1 MTFAQTSANAT
12 NNKKGRI
19 VIRFLFCLFIA
30 FILWLFNTLAN
41 QHQDTIF
48 VNLRYELAENKIS
61 QNKLPAQAELQ
72 VVSTGW
78 QLLKE
83 QFRVRSLSIDLAAYS
98 ENAQLLTNLHKNLFS
113 ADLPEDIVVNHI
125 FPDTL
130 NMQIE
135 NKLSATIPVKMRFK
149 GIVEN
154 HWEIDSLYFYPDSIT
169 VTGPESIVQQFTYW
183 PTESITIFDLDS
195 NLRGVAILSDESQVN
210 LTLSAAV
217 VAYGI
222 RVFKYTNQTYTFL
235 LPNPMYKDRTVT
247 VKLLCQVPSMK
258 TAETSEQDFKI
269 NLLPLGPKGMYA
281 VKCEQFPDWVQN
293 ITVQPTFISVT
304 SKE

>member
-1 MTFAQTSANAT
+1 MTVAQTSANAT

-30 FILWLFNTLAN
+30 FILWLFNTLSDE
-41 QHQDTIF
+41 HQDTIF
-48 VNLRYELAENKIS
+48 VRLQYELAEDKIS
-61 QNKLPAQAELQ
+61 LTKLPAQAELQ

-83 QFRVRSLSIDLAAYS
+83 QFRVRSLQINLAEYS
-98 ENAQLLTNLHKNLFS
+98 VNAQLITNQHKNLFS
-113 ADLPEDIVVNHI
+113 AELPDDIAVTHI
-125 FPDTL
+125 YPDTL

-135 NKLSATIPVKMRFK
+135 NKQTIKVPVKMLFK

-154 HWEIDSLYFYPDSIT
+154 HWEIDSLYYFPDSIT
-169 VTGPESIVQQFTYW
+169 ITGPESIVQQTTYW
-183 PTESITIFDLDS
+183 PTESITVFDLDS
-195 NLRGVAILSDESQVN
+195 NLRGVAILKEGAPSN
-210 LTLSAAV
+210 ITLSAAV

-235 LPNPMYKDRTVT
+235 LPNPMYKERTVA
-247 VKLLCQVPSMK
+247 VKINCQVPSGK
-258 TAETSEQDFKI
+258 TATTRENDFQVT
-269 NLLPLGPKGMYA
+269 LLPLGPKGMYA

>member
-1 MTFAQTSANAT
+1 MTVAQTSANAT

-30 FILWLFNTLAN
+30 FILWLFNTLSDE
-41 QHQDTIF
+41 HQDTIF
-48 VNLRYELAENKIS
+48 VRLQYELAEDKIS
-61 QNKLPAQAELQ
+61 LNKLPAQAELQ

-83 QFRVRSLSIDLAAYS
+83 QFRVRSLQINLAEYS
-98 ENAQLLTNLHKNLFS
+98 ANAQLITNQHKNLFS
-113 ADLPEDIVVNHI
+113 AELPDDIAVTHI
-125 FPDTL
+125 YPDTL

-135 NKLSATIPVKMRFK
+135 NKQTITVPVKMLFK

-154 HWEIDSLYFYPDSIT
+154 RWEIDSLYYFPDSIT
-169 VTGPESIVQQFTYW
+169 ITGPESIVQQTTYW
-183 PTESITIFDLDS
+183 PTESITVFDLDS
-195 NLRGVAILSDESQVN
+195 NLRGVAILKEGVASN
-210 LTLSAAV
+210 ITLSAAV

-235 LPNPMYKDRTVT
+235 LPNPMYKERTVA
-247 VKLLCQVPSMK
+247 VKINCQVPSGK
-258 TAETSEQDFKI
+258 TATTRENDFQVT
-269 NLLPLGPKGMYA
+269 LLPLGPKGMYA